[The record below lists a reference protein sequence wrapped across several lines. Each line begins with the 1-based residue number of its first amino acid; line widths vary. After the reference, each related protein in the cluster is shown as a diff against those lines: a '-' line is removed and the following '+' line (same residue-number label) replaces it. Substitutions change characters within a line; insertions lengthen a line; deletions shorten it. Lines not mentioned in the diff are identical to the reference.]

1 MRAKSCFR
9 PHRLCS
15 IAMGPIT
22 TYLPQPR
29 TNACARACVHMNR
42 SWTVQITQRK
52 EFLLYP
58 PLKKNADYKKK
69 TVFLC
74 LYFMLSYYIMCFL
87 DLQFTYMYISTDF
100 ISSQQNPPLTWL
112 GLELGTLD
120 VQSERSTNSP
130 SEGELTASVLMIII
144 KVKAPIWSLVSFNS
158 R

>member
-1 MRAKSCFR
+1 M
-9 PHRLCS
+9 
-15 IAMGPIT
+15 
-22 TYLPQPR
+22 LP
-29 TNACARACVHMNR
+29 
-42 SWTVQITQRK
+42 
-52 EFLLYP
+52 
-58 PLKKNADYKKK
+58 
-69 TVFLC
+69 
-74 LYFMLSYYIMCFL
+74 YYIMCFL
-87 DLQFTYMYISTDF
+87 ELDLQFTYIYISTDF

>member
-1 MRAKSCFR
+1 
-9 PHRLCS
+9 
-15 IAMGPIT
+15 
-22 TYLPQPR
+22 
-29 TNACARACVHMNR
+29 
-42 SWTVQITQRK
+42 
-52 EFLLYP
+52 
-58 PLKKNADYKKK
+58 
-69 TVFLC
+69 
-74 LYFMLSYYIMCFL
+74 MLSYYIMCFL
-87 DLQFTYMYISTDF
+87 DLQFTYIYISQLIL